1 MTSTIAVRIP
11 TCTIVNVFLLLIV
24 SSCYYSR
31 PGGIQYINSRFVSGS
46 HARGRQLDPYSV
58 VRSALA
64 VFASAGMLKI
74 QQTRTFYKSFLEYIF
89 SFGKFLDFTPCVRFM
104 IKEI

>member
-1 MTSTIAVRIP
+1 MTSTMAVRIP

-46 HARGRQLDPYSV
+46 HAGDGSW
-58 VRSALA
+58 
-64 VFASAGMLKI
+64 
-74 QQTRTFYKSFLEYIF
+74 TRTL
-89 SFGKFLDFTPCVRFM
+89 
-104 IKEI
+104 